1 MEAHIMERNGTSMN
15 KQVTTIV
22 AALLLAGGVGG
33 AVGAGVA
40 LSTDSDSSA
49 GGVTTTVQN
58 ESVAQTS
65 SSAALVYQHVKN
77 GVVEI
82 TTQTGATTD
91 QFGNETPGGGAT
103 GSGFVID
110 SAGHIVTNQ
119 HVVDGA
125 QSVKVR
131 FADGDSVDATIVGS
145 DPSTDIAV
153 LKVNRPSSELTPL
166 RFAADGSLEVG
177 NTVMAIGSPF
187 GLEGTLTTGVISA
200 LGREIESPNGF
211 TIENA
216 VQTDAALNHGNS
228 GGPVLD
234 MSGRVVGVA
243 AQIRSDSGGSDG
255 IGYAVPGDTAQR
267 VAQELIRSGKVE
279 HAYLGVSLQDD
290 GPAELGTVQPNTP
303 ASRGG
308 LQKGDVVVGV
318 DGKTINSGDD
328 LREVIDS
335 HEPGDELTL
344 SIKRNGQERTVQVTL
359 GQRPATAQ

>member
-1 MEAHIMERNGTSMN
+1 MS

-22 AALLLAGGVGG
+22 AALVLAAGVGG

-40 LSTDSDSSA
+40 LQTDSDSSA
-49 GGVTTTVQN
+49 GGLTTTVQN
-58 ESVAQTS
+58 ESVAQTT
-65 SSAALVYQHVKN
+65 SSAALVYKRAKN

-110 SAGHIVTNQ
+110 SDGHIVTNQ

-125 QSVKVR
+125 QAVKVR
-131 FADGDSVDATIVGS
+131 FADGNSVDATIVGT

-153 LKVNRPSSELTPL
+153 LKVNPSSQLTPL
-166 RFAADGSLEVG
+166 SFASDGSLEVG
-177 NTVMAIGSPF
+177 NAVMAIGSPF

-234 MSGRVVGVA
+234 MQGRVVGVA

-279 HAYLGVSLQDD
+279 HAYLGVSLADD
-290 GPAELGTVQPNTP
+290 GAATVREVQNNTP
-303 ASRGG
+303 ASRAG
-308 LQKGDVVVGV
+308 LKAGDQVVGV
-318 DGKTINSGDD
+318 DGKSISTGDE

-335 HEPGDELTL
+335 HKPGDKLTL